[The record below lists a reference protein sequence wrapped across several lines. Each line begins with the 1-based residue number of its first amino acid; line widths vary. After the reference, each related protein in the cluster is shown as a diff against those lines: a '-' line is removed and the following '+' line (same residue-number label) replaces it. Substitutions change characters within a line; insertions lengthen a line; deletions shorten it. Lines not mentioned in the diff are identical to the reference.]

1 MLIISQGIRAEMQ
14 HALYLGL
21 PTLVLPAP
29 SLANRRNLPAY
40 AHVISNL
47 LAMGGPGAMTK
58 IAVRIPVS
66 DPLEIIGQGP
76 APSNG
81 SANGHG
87 GHHSRGPSLS
97 ESRHHRRMSSLSSR
111 PPSMHQQQLS
121 LTHLNQLGQAQPSST
136 GPIPANRVTPSTSQN
151 SHGGTSASA
160 KATQSLH
167 SDPSSTWEMWDCIR
181 SLCGYHPRLTVSEY
195 HINGLF

>member
-1 MLIISQGIRAEMQ
+1 MAMLIISQGIRAEMQ

-29 SLANRRNLPAY
+29 NLANRRNLPAY

-66 DPLEIIGQGP
+66 DPLEIIHQGP
-76 APSNG
+76 AAPPNANG
-81 SANGHG
+81 NGHG
-87 GHHSRGPSLS
+87 GHHGRGPSLS

-121 LTHLNQLGQAQPSST
+121 LTHLSQLGQTQTGT
-136 GPIPANRVTPSTSQN
+136 GPIPTNRVTSNGNQN
-151 SHGGTSASA
+151 NQGAASSA
-160 KATQSLH
+160 KAAQPIH

-181 SLCGYHPRLTVSEY
+181 SLCNYHPRLTVSE
-195 HINGLF
+195 